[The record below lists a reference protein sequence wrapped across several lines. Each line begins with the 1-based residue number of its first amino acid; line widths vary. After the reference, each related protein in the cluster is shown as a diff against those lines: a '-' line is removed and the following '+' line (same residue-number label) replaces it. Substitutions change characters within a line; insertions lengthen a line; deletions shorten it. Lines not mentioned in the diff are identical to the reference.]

1 MLKKISIIAIT
12 LLVAISLCFT
22 VVYADNFDVDAF
34 ETSGEGDLT
43 NVKGFVNNTSA
54 TIITTMRIIC
64 VSIAIVILL
73 VIAMKYMTSA
83 PGDRADIKKH
93 AVHYIISAL
102 ILFGVTGI
110 LTIISNFAAVIG
122 AGE

>member
-43 NVKGFVNNTSA
+43 KVKGFVNNTSA

-110 LTIISNFAAVIG
+110 LTIISNFAAVIR